1 MKAFACTP
9 PDDLCPPR
17 PSPPVY
23 SEQEGRQPADGCCTK
38 GIAPA
43 EASVRPARGTPPRRE
58 GKSPR
63 GHAASS
69 AGRPGVPTASH
80 PACRRAARGRCALR
94 SAGGWTPMLPRAPR
108 VCAGAVTRASARQ
121 RAPPVVPQT
130 GSVSRF
136 ARGGQTTLAPWSPGR
151 VVLSMECSCNKSV
164 LLLTKTL
171 PPGTEGPSTRGSSA
185 RSVPG
190 ARPPRTRKTGPG
202 ITGNSPSTA
211 TPAAARAS
219 RATRHTVS
227 RLRSGRSAPAGWE
240 HAGRGAA
247 WVALWAAPSSG
258 DEGCASQASRHG
270 RRIAP
275 AHRAPAHPPS
285 GANAGRGQRRPW
297 PALGRR

>member
-1 MKAFACTP
+1 MEP
-9 PDDLCPPR
+9 
-17 PSPPVY
+17 
-23 SEQEGRQPADGCCTK
+23 
-38 GIAPA
+38 
-43 EASVRPARGTPPRRE
+43 
-58 GKSPR
+58 
-63 GHAASS
+63 
-69 AGRPGVPTASH
+69 
-80 PACRRAARGRCALR
+80 
-94 SAGGWTPMLPRAPR
+94 
-108 VCAGAVTRASARQ
+108 
-121 RAPPVVPQT
+121 
-130 GSVSRF
+130 
-136 ARGGQTTLAPWSPGR
+136 R
-151 VVLSMECSCNKSV
+151 VVLSMACSCNKSV

-275 AHRAPAHPPS
+275 AHRAPAHTPS

-297 PALGRR
+297 PAVGRRQPPSRGCGWPGRRGAARGWRCTGALAAAGVPSACGPSARRPTGRRPRVPPLRLGATPACCRRHSPGRSARGRGKLRRASAATTRGASGWPAGGGRRWPAPTIAPSLSGPAHCASVTTT